1 METRQKRIGE
11 GIWEGPVSVD
21 HELRKTFVILLC
33 LSSLFAM
40 VSNSHQAQTRRRHS
54 EGVTPRSKRP
64 KGVKEGACQGKGTG
78 LGGGYGGTS

>member
-11 GIWEGPVSVD
+11 GEWEGPVSVD
-21 HELRKTFVILLC
+21 HELRKIFAILLC
-33 LSSLFAM
+33 LPSLFAM

-64 KGVKEGACQGKGTG
+64 EGVKEGACQGQGKGVG
-78 LGGGYGGTS
+78 WGIWG